1 MRFDRILRAALLTA
15 TLALAVPA
23 AAQADM
29 RQIDSKLEAARM
41 LLPSSPDE
49 VLRRLDALDGA
60 ARALPASIRTEALAK
75 IVVMRADAHFRSGA
89 FNAAQAEIDQ
99 ARTMIGATG
108 RASAVRGQMLRMRG
122 VLQMQRGE
130 PSAALESYLAA
141 FAVFRQIG
149 DARSESVVLQWIA
162 SLYAKAN
169 DFDRAQ
175 KYYQQAADVPLND
188 DAMALSIHNNLGIVL
203 VQSERYAEA
212 QLELGRAL
220 ELARKLGNRVFEARI
235 LANLAFTQMDA
246 GKPADAERSIAE
258 GFRVAAV
265 TPDAAS
271 LMPQLNAISAHISF
285 ARGNLRRA
293 VTVMDRAF
301 QGIDPKTT
309 SVAFR
314 DAHQFAHEI
323 YAADGQDQKALAH
336 LEALYRLTEQ
346 ATKVATT
353 NSTALMAA
361 KFDSA
366 NQQAQIAQLKAD
378 EADRRAHFLL
388 VLFASIGSA
397 VAVIVALLSIGVV
410 TLRRSRN
417 QVRAANADLAQSN
430 VSLEKALK
438 AKTEFLA
445 TTSHEIRTPLNGILG
460 MTQVMLAD
468 ASLPA
473 PTRDRIGVVHGAGV
487 TMRALVDDILDVA
500 KIETGNLTVEL
511 APMDLRTTLK
521 DVTRMW
527 EEQARAKGLSFALDL
542 AGSPDWIVSDTGR
555 LRQIV
560 FNLLSNAI
568 KFTLQG
574 GVSVRVSVAND
585 GARLRIAVVD
595 TGIGIPD
602 DKREMIFESFKQ
614 VDTSTT
620 RRFGGTGL
628 GLTICRNLAQALGGD
643 ITVESEPDVGST
655 FTIDLPLVAAETPD
669 IPAPV
674 EQDAL
679 LLVERNPIARS
690 MLKTLLEQRGLRVA
704 FAASL
709 ADAHAALG
717 SDRFD
722 QLLIEEATARAGAD
736 DVFAALAGLCTAART
751 AGSRV
756 ALLWS
761 KPDDAARA
769 ALTALDIDLLLEKPI
784 SGALLIE
791 KLLPG
796 ANENHGCDAKPPLV
810 SNAA

>member
-1 MRFDRILRAALLTA
+1 MRLGTLLRMALLTA
-15 TLALAVPA
+15 ALTLAAPA

-29 RQIDSKLEAARM
+29 RRIDAQLDAARV
-41 LLPSSPDE
+41 LLPSSPE
-49 VLRRLDALDGA
+49 EALRRLDALDGPV
-60 ARALPASIRTEALAK
+60 RALPAPSRTQALIK
-75 IVVMRADAHFRSGA
+75 ILVMRADAHFRSGA
-89 FNAAQAEIDQ
+89 FNTAQAEIDQ
-99 ARTMIGATG
+99 VRAMIGATG
-108 RASAVRGQMLRMRG
+108 GPSVARGNMLRIG
-122 VLQMQRGE
+122 GALQMQRGE

-141 FAVFRQIG
+141 FEIFRKVG
-149 DARSESVVLQWIA
+149 DTRSQSVVLQWIA
-162 SLYAKAN
+162 SLYDKAS

-175 KYYQQAADVPLND
+175 KYYRQAAEVPLKD

-212 QLELGRAL
+212 QLELTRAL

-235 LANLAFTQMDA
+235 LANLAFAEMDA
-246 GKPADAERSIAE
+246 GKPAEAERSIAE
-258 GFRVAAV
+258 GFRIAAD
-265 TPDAAS
+265 TPEAAA
-271 LMPQLNAISAHISF
+271 LTPQLNAISAHIAF
-285 ARGNLRRA
+285 ARGEVRRA
-293 VTVMDRAF
+293 VMLMDRAF

-309 SVAFR
+309 SVGFR
-314 DAHQFAHEI
+314 DAHQFAYEI
-323 YAADGQDQKALAH
+323 YAADGQNQKALAH
-336 LEALYRLTEQ
+336 LESLHRLTEQ

-366 NQQAQIAQLKAD
+366 NKEAQIAQLKAE

-388 VLFASIGSA
+388 VLFVSIGSA
-397 VAVIVALLSIGVV
+397 VAVIVALLSFGVV
-410 TLRRSRN
+410 SLRRSRN
-417 QVRAANADLAQSN
+417 RVRAANADLAQSN
-430 VSLEKALK
+430 VALEKALK

-460 MTQVMLAD
+460 MTQVILAD
-468 ASLPA
+468 ATLPA
-473 PTRDRIGVVHGAGV
+473 AARDRIGVVHGAGV

-511 APMDLRTTLK
+511 APMDLRATLK

-527 EEQARAKGLSFALDL
+527 EEQARAKGLGFALEL
-542 AGSPDWIVSDTGR
+542 ADAPGWIVSDAGR

-574 GVSVRVSVAND
+574 GVTVRVGVADN
-585 GARLRIAVVD
+585 GARLQIAIVD

-614 VDTSTT
+614 VDASTT

-643 ITVESEPDVGST
+643 IAVESVLDVGST

-669 IPAPV
+669 VPATV
-674 EQDAL
+674 EQQAL

-690 MLKTLLEQRGLRVA
+690 MLKTLFEQRAVRVV
-704 FAASL
+704 FAANL
-709 ADAHAALG
+709 AEAQAAME
-717 SDRFD
+717 SDKFG
-722 QLLIEEATARAGAD
+722 QLLIEEATARAAAG
-736 DVFAALAGLCTAART
+736 DVFAAIAELRDIARA
-751 AGSRV
+751 AGSRFV
-756 ALLWS
+756 LLWS
-761 KPDDAARA
+761 KPDDAARVELD
-769 ALTALDIDLLLEKPI
+769 ALGADLLLEKPI

-796 ANENHGCDAKPPLV
+796 GDENHGDEAKPPLV
-810 SNAA
+810 SHAA